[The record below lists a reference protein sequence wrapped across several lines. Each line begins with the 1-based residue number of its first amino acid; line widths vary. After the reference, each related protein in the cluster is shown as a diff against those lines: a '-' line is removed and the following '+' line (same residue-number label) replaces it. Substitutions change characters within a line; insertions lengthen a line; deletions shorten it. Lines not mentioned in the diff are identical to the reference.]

1 MSSTDDLWQRFN
13 ELEFDNTEKV
23 KLCYAIKQ
31 RSSNTEEK
39 KHLEFEINALHFED
53 NMNRLLDPS
62 LSVPS
67 LSYDKEMIENA
78 IKCFKDSSDRESGEY
93 YERCYYDTPC
103 IHDKWRYAL
112 CCWIVK
118 QEPKFLKDASDS
130 LFKSIEICLEQ
141 RKHKECTS
149 LLVTL
154 FNFSRYYGLFGGK
167 EGTQQRDKIIKEA
180 FGLLDELKE
189 AKLPHFMIDV
199 VKVLSQIKRGISAH
213 KAAELISLLRNES
226 NAYREMN
233 NVKFSRSILEASLE
247 VCNLLE
253 DSQKEKERQNIYR
266 MLAECYE
273 DDADLELKK
282 QGGNKVLAYTLYRQ
296 SIEWYRKSND
306 NSKVEK
312 VTQKIASINLIGMM
326 DVDEIITLK
335 PSIQFRGS
343 NGYELI
349 REILNYAEASVQSVS
364 RTIDEVEQELDE
376 HPLPLALPNVIVGEK
391 YPVAYNDDEESII
404 KSQTVTALKTQ
415 IQEEDQHK
423 STSVQELED
432 NKRILPEHFV
442 KFLSDKGLEGDL
454 QKLISH
460 GIERHFAKDYVSSIH
475 ILIPQVEATL
485 RDLLSS
491 KGFKPLQIK
500 EKDNVMDLELG
511 KMLTKEDT
519 KRLLK
524 EDFRKYLYVKFAD
537 QKGMN
542 LRNGVSH
549 RLLPYAEFEHA
560 NSLATILAILL
571 ITERLI

>member
-1 MSSTDDLWQRFN
+1 
-13 ELEFDNTEKV
+13 
-23 KLCYAIKQ
+23 
-31 RSSNTEEK
+31 
-39 KHLEFEINALHFED
+39 
-53 NMNRLLDPS
+53 
-62 LSVPS
+62 
-67 LSYDKEMIENA
+67 
-78 IKCFKDSSDRESGEY
+78 
-93 YERCYYDTPC
+93 
-103 IHDKWRYAL
+103 
-112 CCWIVK
+112 
-118 QEPKFLKDASDS
+118 
-130 LFKSIEICLEQ
+130 
-141 RKHKECTS
+141 
-149 LLVTL
+149 
-154 FNFSRYYGLFGGK
+154 
-167 EGTQQRDKIIKEA
+167 
-180 FGLLDELKE
+180 
-189 AKLPHFMIDV
+189 
-199 VKVLSQIKRGISAH
+199 
-213 KAAELISLLRNES
+213 
-226 NAYREMN
+226 
-233 NVKFSRSILEASLE
+233 
-247 VCNLLE
+247 
-253 DSQKEKERQNIYR
+253 
-266 MLAECYE
+266 
-273 DDADLELKK
+273 
-282 QGGNKVLAYTLYRQ
+282 
-296 SIEWYRKSND
+296 
-306 NSKVEK
+306 
-312 VTQKIASINLIGMM
+312 
-326 DVDEIITLK
+326 
-335 PSIQFRGS
+335 
-343 NGYELI
+343 LI

-415 IQEEDQHK
+415 IQEEDQHI